1 MNRPFSSKI
10 TSKSSPATALA
21 PVPVPSTS
29 KIDRRK
35 KKKKNEEQSCRNPLQ
50 NLNGIITTTC
60 TSSEASSVSIEAP
73 RGCLRFFLSH
83 GASSS
88 SLKTP
93 VDRRRAHSK
102 NPKSNPNRRP
112 SEPSKS
118 KENNPM
124 SRKARLSKN
133 TPSCLYQWQSV
144 KKPSSKTA
152 QKSKNYSILN
162 LNGSKLES
170 GSEVKSLVRTVG
182 DAGELTEL
190 KSCGNDDKFTPLN
203 KISTGLRLNCT
214 AEKAVEEK
222 SNKSNS
228 KTPPV
233 QASVSPEI
241 QCGSSMVST
250 TTPACYG
257 AGHVVSGITDKR
269 KCRPRGILAV
279 GENDSG
285 FGKGKALGSFDDDD
299 LDDSVKGVVTSSD
312 ASMVPLPTEA
322 SMHWLLSPCK
332 EDDEDHKEDSEN
344 GSCRF
349 ESLSGSV
356 IPHSLFSPSSG
367 QRFSSDACDST
378 SINNC
383 VRRNTYLISPS
394 GLPDFQEFLEPVN
407 GNVPVS
413 SYTLSTPGCKDVM
426 LEEGL
431 RYRYDLDGENFP
443 VSMDSL
449 GSGNVVRTPQ
459 SDSSIDR
466 HACLSRLS
474 TEKNKTCQFDSE
486 LNSLAEVLHV
496 PSLSHNS
503 HASVKDQIDL
513 SFQFDCLTTS
523 CNSIDLTQFQQV
535 LHDHGS
541 WNSSSTLENESQ
553 SQMRVSWREGLI
565 SQIYEMDDFDCC
577 RCLSDEEED
586 TFRCSND
593 QLKSCQSSNVKGN
606 DQISTNESWS
616 VKVLDNDVEV
626 YGKCKESLPPGRPQ
640 LSCPCA
646 ESISTDG
653 GSLLASGDSD
663 WTLCYKNDLFEV

>member
-1 MNRPFSSKI
+1 MNPPFSSKI
-10 TSKSSPATALA
+10 TTKPPPATTLA
-21 PVPVPSTS
+21 PVPVPSTA
-29 KIDRRK
+29 KIDRRRK
-35 KKKKNEEQSCRNPLQ
+35 KKKKEEEEQSHRNPLQ
-50 NLNGIITTTC
+50 NLNGIVTTTC

-83 GASSS
+83 AASS

-102 NPKSNPNRRP
+102 NPKSNPITRP

-118 KENNPM
+118 KENNKGLLLENSI

-133 TPSCLYQWQSV
+133 SPSCLCQWQSG

-152 QKSKNYSILN
+152 QKSKTYSVLN
-162 LNGSKLES
+162 SNGNKLES
-170 GSEVKSLVRTVG
+170 GYEVKSLVRIVG
-182 DAGELTEL
+182 DASELTEL
-190 KSCGNDDKFTPLN
+190 KSCGDDENFTPLN
-203 KISTGLRLNCT
+203 KISTGLRLDCT

-299 LDDSVKGVVTSSD
+299 LDDDAKGLVTSSD

-332 EDDEDHKEDSEN
+332 EDDEDYKEDSEN
-344 GSCRF
+344 SSCRF

-356 IPHSLFSPSSG
+356 IPHSIFSPSSG
-367 QRFSSDACDST
+367 HRFSSDVCDST
-378 SINNC
+378 SITNC
-383 VRRNTYLISPS
+383 VRRRSTS
-394 GLPDFQEFLEPVN
+394 GLHDFQEFLEPVHA
-407 GNVPVS
+407 NVPVS
-413 SYTLSTPGCKDVM
+413 SFCKDVM
-426 LEEGL
+426 LEERL
-431 RYRYDLDGENFP
+431 RYRYDLDGGNSPFS
-443 VSMDSL
+443 VDSL
-449 GSGNVVRTPQ
+449 VSGNVVRTPQ
-459 SDSSIDR
+459 SDSSTDR
-466 HACLSRLS
+466 HADLSWLS
-474 TEKNKTCQFDSE
+474 TEKNKTYQFYSE
-486 LNSLAEVLHV
+486 LNSVTEVLHV
-496 PSLSHNS
+496 PSLSHNG

-513 SFQFDCLTTS
+513 SFPLDCLTTS
-523 CNSIDLTQFQQV
+523 CSSVDLTQFQPV
-535 LHDHGS
+535 LRDHGS
-541 WNSSSTLENESQ
+541 WNSSSTLGNESQ
-553 SQMRVSWREGLI
+553 SQMRISWREGLI
-565 SQIYEMDDFDCC
+565 SQIYEMDEFDCC

-586 TFRCSND
+586 IFPSSNE
-593 QLKSCQSSNVKGN
+593 QLKYCQNSNVKDN
-606 DQISTNESWS
+606 DQILTNESWS
-616 VKVLDNDVEV
+616 AKVLDNDVGIC
-626 YGKCKESLPPGRPQ
+626 GKGKESFPPGRPH

-663 WTLCYKNDLFEV
+663 WTQCYKNDLFEV